1 MKFQNKVVSVFDHKT
16 SLRLTEAE
24 WRILDSICHREYV
37 RRRQVL
43 ELLATIKNPILG
55 LTGSVR
61 LFVMIYLDRQ
71 VHGLLPEPKIG
82 SKPDQ
87 KTLRERL
94 AQIFDQLL

>member
-1 MKFQNKVVSVFDHKT
+1 
-16 SLRLTEAE
+16 
-24 WRILDSICHREYV
+24 
-37 RRRQVL
+37 VL
-43 ELLATIKNPILG
+43 ELLAMLKNPILG

-71 VHGLLPEPKIG
+71 VRGLLPEPKIG
-82 SKPDQ
+82 PKPDK

>member
-24 WRILDSICHREYV
+24 WHILDSICHREYV

-71 VHGLLPEPKIG
+71 VRGLLSEPKIG
-82 SKPDQ
+82 SKSDK

-94 AQIFDQLL
+94 TQIFDQLL